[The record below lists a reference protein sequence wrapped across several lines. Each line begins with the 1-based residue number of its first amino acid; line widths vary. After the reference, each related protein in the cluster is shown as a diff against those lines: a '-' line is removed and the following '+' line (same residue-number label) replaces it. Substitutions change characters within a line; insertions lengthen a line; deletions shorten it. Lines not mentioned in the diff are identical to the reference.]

1 MQRPLRELPVKVL
14 VTFALES
21 EFAPWRKRHDF
32 LETRFAEVPAFR
44 ASWEGSNLTVVL
56 TGAGPRQ
63 AAEAAASIPQAE
75 WEETELCISA
85 GLAGALRP
93 EYLLG
98 DLLAARSVIAAARR
112 EPAVECDAELIGL
125 AGQCGA
131 RIVERFLT
139 AGEVAGTAKEKQ
151 RLGELADAVEMESFE
166 LLKQASVRGIPAV
179 AVRAVSDTVDE
190 DLPLDMN
197 QVFTEAGQVS
207 ISRVLGQ
214 VARRPQAL
222 PGLVRLGRRSQDAA
236 ESLARFLDAYLP
248 LLAAQ
253 KSVGPVKAAVLQ

>member
-1 MQRPLRELPVKVL
+1 MQRPLRESLVKVL

-21 EFAPWRKRHDF
+21 EFAPWRKRHSF
-32 LETRFAEVPAFR
+32 RESRFVEAPAFTS
-44 ASWEGSNLTVVL
+44 SWEGIDLTVVL

-63 AAEAAASIPQAE
+63 AAEAAASIPWPE
-75 WEETELCISA
+75 WEEAGLCISA

-98 DLLAARSVIAAARR
+98 DLLAARSVLAAACS
-112 EPAVECDAELIGL
+112 EPAVESDADLISL

-131 RIVERFLT
+131 RIVNRFLT
-139 AGEVAGTAKEKQ
+139 AGEVVGTTKEKQ

-166 LLKQASVRGIPAV
+166 LLKEASVRGIPAV
-179 AVRAVSDTVDE
+179 AVRAVSDTLDE

-197 QVFTEAGQVS
+197 QIFTDAGQVS
-207 ISRVLGQ
+207 IPRVLGQ

-222 PGLVRLGRRSQDAA
+222 PGLMRLGRQSQDAA
-236 ESLARFLDAYLP
+236 KSLARFLDAYLP
-248 LLAAQ
+248 VLAARKNIGPM
-253 KSVGPVKAAVLQ
+253 KSAVLR

>member
-14 VTFALES
+14 LTFALES
-21 EFAPWRKRHDF
+21 EFAPWRRRHDF
-32 LETRFAEVPAFR
+32 RPTRCAGVPAFR
-44 ASWEGSNLTVVL
+44 ASWEGIGVTVVL

-63 AAEAAASIPQAE
+63 AADAAASIPRPE
-75 WEETELCISA
+75 WEEAGLFLSA

-93 EYLLG
+93 EYRLG
-98 DLLAARSVIAAARR
+98 DLLAARSVVTTDRS
-112 EPAVECDAELIGL
+112 EPAVEIDAELISL

-131 RIVERFLT
+131 RIVDRFLT

-151 RLGELADAVEMESFE
+151 RLGETADAVEMESFG

-214 VARRPQAL
+214 VVRRPQAL
-222 PGLVRLGRRSQDAA
+222 PGLMRLGRQSQDAA
-236 ESLARFLDAYLP
+236 ESLARFLDVYLP
-248 LLAAQ
+248 VLAAQ
-253 KSVGPVKAAVLQ
+253 KNIGPVKSAMLR